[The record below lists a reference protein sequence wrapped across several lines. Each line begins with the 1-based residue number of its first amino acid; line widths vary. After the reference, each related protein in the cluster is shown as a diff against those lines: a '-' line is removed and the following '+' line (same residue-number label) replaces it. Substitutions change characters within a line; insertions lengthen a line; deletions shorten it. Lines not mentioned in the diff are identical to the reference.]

1 MSAWMWMPYFDRQ
14 VELGKMTREEADKEI
29 WHMIE
34 IDNMP
39 EYIVRGKPSDKSND
53 IIFER
58 RYLGKWNISE
68 PIKDNFGSDACLNCP
83 SNPKNGGDGI
93 CFCTLGQMEIR

>member
-14 VELGKMTREEADKEI
+14 VELWKMTREEADKEI

-39 EYIVRGKPSDKSND
+39 EYIVSPELSEKSND
-53 IIFER
+53 SIFER

>member
-1 MSAWMWMPYFDRQ
+1 MSAWMWMPYFDHQ

-39 EYIVRGKPSDKSND
+39 EYIVREEPSDKSND

-93 CFCTLGQMEIR
+93 CCCTLGQMEIR